1 MMNEFPE
8 KLRAA
13 VGRFQAQD
21 LAGAERLCGEVLKE
35 TPRQPDALHL
45 LGVVRLAGGDA
56 SDAVSLINQA
66 LEERPRNAAMLENLG
81 VAHLALKNYATAE
94 NLFWD
99 AIRLGESHG
108 LLFMR
113 IGIALA
119 SQGKLADAEDALR
132 EAVRR
137 SPGDPHIHLNLGNT
151 LAERG
156 RVEEALASYN
166 RVLALEPGH
175 PAAHFNIGNL
185 HRYAGRLA
193 DAEISYKHV
202 LAVAPDDENSHNNL
216 GLVYER
222 QGRLEEAAAS
232 YRQALALGTDRAHA
246 RNNLGNV
253 LRAQGRLEEA
263 VGCYEQAIAESP
275 NHIDAYVNLGIARI
289 EQGLHDRAEALYQK
303 ALHLDARN
311 FEAHFNLGTLLK
323 LQGRLPEAVAQYRRA
338 LDADPKRQFAHV
350 ALADAHRRIG
360 DLESAIACYRMAIEL
375 KPEDADAHHELAETL
390 TLQGELEGALGSYER
405 SLALKADYL
414 PALSGMIHVRQRLCD
429 WDGIEELWRRLREAI
444 AAGSAGSI
452 SPFGVLS
459 MPTSPAEQLACA
471 RAWAQRELG
480 PFALARIGLGFDFSA
495 RGPRNRL
502 KIGYLSWGFHRHA
515 TAHLVAQ
522 LFELH
527 DRDRFEVFAYAC
539 GPDDRSAI
547 RARLRSTC
555 EHFIDVSQDSH
566 FATARRIHGDGVDI
580 LVDLTGY
587 TLGTRLQILALRP
600 APIQVNW
607 LGYPGTMG
615 TECVDTLIADPFII
629 PGEQEPFYSE
639 KVVRLPDCYQINDR
653 NRAVGNRVP
662 SREKCGLP
670 DRGLVFCCFNQAY
683 KILPETFDRWMRIL
697 RGVPESVL
705 WLAEANPRATENLRR
720 AAAERGVAAE
730 RLVFA
735 SRKDLPEYLVQYRLA
750 DLALDTFPY
759 TSHTT
764 ASDAL
769 WMGCPLV
776 TRTGETF
783 ASRVAGSILVN
794 AGLRELVTESAADCE
809 RKVLELATSP
819 GRLSDIRRRLQASR
833 DTCPL
838 FDTPR
843 LVRNLEAIYEQMF
856 EDWSKKPAATVR
868 RP

>member
-1 MMNEFPE
+1 MNAMTE
-8 KLRAA
+8 KLQAA
-13 VGRFQAQD
+13 FGRFQAQD
-21 LAGAERLCGEVLKE
+21 LAGAARLCGEVLSE
-35 TPRQPDALHL
+35 APGHREALHL

-56 SDAVSLINQA
+56 GEAALLIRKA
-66 LEERPRNAAMLENLG
+66 LDGGAPDVAILENLG
-81 VAHLALKNYATAE
+81 VAHLVLRNYAIAE
-94 NLFWD
+94 KTFRD
-99 AIRLGESHG
+99 ALALGASHG
-108 LLFMR
+108 ALYMR
-113 IGIALA
+113 LGIALS
-119 SQGKLADAEDALR
+119 SQGKLDDALTVLR
-132 EAVRR
+132 EAAARD
-137 SPGDPHIHLNLGNT
+137 PGVPDVHLNLGNT

-156 RVEEALASYN
+156 QAEEALACYN
-166 RVLALEPGH
+166 RVLALQPNH
-175 PAAHFNIGNL
+175 PVAHFNIGNL
-185 HRYAGRLA
+185 HRYAGRLE
-193 DAEISYKHV
+193 DAEISYKRV
-202 LAVAPDDENSHNNL
+202 LAVAPDDAKSLNNL
-216 GLVYER
+216 GLVYEQ
-222 QGRLEEAAAS
+222 QGRLEEAAACFK
-232 YRQALALGTDRAHA
+232 QALALGTDRAQA

-253 LRAQGRLEEA
+253 LRAQGRVEEA
-263 VGCYEQAIAESP
+263 VTCYEQAIAESP
-275 NHIDAYVNLGIARI
+275 NHVDAYVNLGIARI
-289 EQGLHDRAEALYQK
+289 EQGRHDQAEALYKK
-303 ALHLDARN
+303 ALLLDARN
-311 FEAHFNLGTLLK
+311 FEAHCNLGTLLK
-323 LQGRLPEAVAQYRRA
+323 LQGRLPEAVTQYRRA
-338 LDADPKRQFAHV
+338 LDADPNRDVAHV
-350 ALADAHRRIG
+350 ALADAYRRIG
-360 DLESAIACYRMAIEL
+360 DLEPAIACYRKAIKL
-375 KPEDADAHHELAETL
+375 KPENADAHYELSETL
-390 TLQGELEGALGSYER
+390 KLQGELEGALESYAQ
-405 SLALKADYL
+405 SLALKADHL
-414 PALSGMIHVRQRLCD
+414 PALSGMIHVRQHVCD
-429 WDGIEELWRRLREAI
+429 WGGIEELWQRLHAAI
-444 AAGSAGSI
+444 AAGGDGSI
-452 SPFGVLS
+452 SPFAVMS

-471 RAWAQRELG
+471 RTWAHRELR
-480 PFALARIGLGFDFSA
+480 PFALSRAGLGFDFSA
-495 RGPRNRL
+495 RGPRERL

-515 TAHLVAQ
+515 TAYLMAQ

-539 GPDDRSAI
+539 GPDDRSAV

-587 TLGTRLQILALRP
+587 TLGARPQILALRP
-600 APIQVNW
+600 SPIQANW

-615 TECVDTLIADPFII
+615 TECVDYLIADPFIV
-629 PGEQEPFYSE
+629 PREQEPFYAE
-639 KVVRLPDCYQINDR
+639 KVVWLPDCYQINDR
-653 NRAVGNRVP
+653 NRAVSDRVP
-662 SREKCGLP
+662 SRGECGLP
-670 DRGLVFCCFNQAY
+670 DGALVFCCFNQAY

-697 RGVPESVL
+697 RGVPGSVL
-705 WLAEANPRATENLRR
+705 WLAEANPQATGNLRR